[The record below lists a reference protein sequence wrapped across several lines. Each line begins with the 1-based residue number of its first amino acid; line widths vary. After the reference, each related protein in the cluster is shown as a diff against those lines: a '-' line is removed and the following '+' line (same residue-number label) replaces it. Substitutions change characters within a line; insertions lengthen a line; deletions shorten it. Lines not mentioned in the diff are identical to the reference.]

1 MKSPA
6 SSQKSLALTV
16 GAVGVVF
23 GDIGTSPIYALR
35 ECLAPGRGVELTA
48 GPILGVVSLLIWTL
62 ILVVC
67 VKYLALVLRADNR
80 GEGGIL
86 ALVSLV
92 SSRLVDKAGRIS
104 GLVAVAGIVGAAL
117 LYSDGV
123 LTPAVSVL
131 SALEGLTLVSP
142 DFQFWVVPLSL
153 GVLVAL
159 FAFQSKGT
167 GRVSTYFGPII
178 VVWFVVLAILGINS
192 IVHRPEILGALNP
205 ALALGF
211 VASHPVLAFAL
222 LGYVFLAV
230 TGAEA
235 LYADLGHFGKGPI
248 RRGWYGLAFPALVL
262 NYLGQGAIVLA
273 DPSRT
278 DNLFFQMAPT
288 WFLTPLVLLSTV
300 GQ

>member
-117 LYSDGV
+117 
-123 LTPAVSVL
+123 
-131 SALEGLTLVSP
+131 
-142 DFQFWVVPLSL
+142 
-153 GVLVAL
+153 
-159 FAFQSKGT
+159 
-167 GRVSTYFGPII
+167 
-178 VVWFVVLAILGINS
+178 
-192 IVHRPEILGALNP
+192 
-205 ALALGF
+205 
-211 VASHPVLAFAL
+211 
-222 LGYVFLAV
+222 
-230 TGAEA
+230 
-235 LYADLGHFGKGPI
+235 
-248 RRGWYGLAFPALVL
+248 
-262 NYLGQGAIVLA
+262 
-273 DPSRT
+273 
-278 DNLFFQMAPT
+278 
-288 WFLTPLVLLSTV
+288 
-300 GQ
+300 